1 MKFKSPEELKV
12 QIVNFVKA
20 EDVLEK
26 IEKLFSAEKAILA
39 SALPYA
45 DIEHIGATSV
55 PGTITKGDLDINV
68 RVQLEKFQ
76 DAIKI
81 LKGMYEINQLEN
93 WNEGFASFKDDSRDL
108 GVQLTVLGTPVDYF
122 VAQREYFKTHPEKVI
137 ELNALKK
144 EYEGKGMDEYRK
156 GKNTFLRQLP
166 I

>member
-1 MKFKSPEELKV
+1 MKFKSPDELKM
-12 QIVNFVKA
+12 QTVNFVKA

-26 IEKLFSAEKAILA
+26 IEKLFSVEKAILA

-93 WNEGFASFKDDSRDL
+93 WNEGFASFKDDSRDI

-122 VAQREYFKTHPEKVI
+122 VAQREYFKNHPEKVI

>member
-1 MKFKSPEELKV
+1 MKFKSPERLKV
-12 QIVNFVKA
+12 QTVNFIKS

-26 IEKLFSAEKAILA
+26 IEALFSTEKEML
-39 SALPYA
+39 SAVLPYA

-68 RVQLEKFQ
+68 RIKLEKFQ
-76 DAIKI
+76 DAIKVLEGI
-81 LKGMYEINQLEN
+81 YEINQPEN

-108 GVQLTVLGTPVDYF
+108 GIQLTVLGTSVDYF
-122 VAQREYFKTHPEKVI
+122 VAQREYFKIHPEKVI

-144 EYEGKGMDEYRK
+144 EFEGKGMDEYRK
-156 GKNTFLRQLP
+156 TKNAFLRQLP